1 MPRWKSMVPMPRCS
15 GESVPLVN
23 GDGLQMCSV
32 RLLMLEEMTK
42 GQCLFG
48 VKARTLEQFG
58 DEIYGKKF

>member
-1 MPRWKSMVPMPRCS
+1 MVPLPRCS

-32 RLLMLEEMTK
+32 WLLMLEDMTK

-48 VKARTLEQFG
+48 VKARTLEQCG
-58 DEIYGKKF
+58 D